1 MMKRGV
7 ILFIFFGLLISCE
20 DIIEVDIDDAP
31 PAIVIDAWINDK
43 RETQTIKIS
52 STQGYYDNNEPIGI
66 PGAEVI
72 ITDSKGGVFEF
83 RDTFNGDYVWNPSAS
98 NFTIEDFG
106 TTYNLEINLDGHTYT
121 ATSRLNRVPKVDSI
135 KFTFKEEQ
143 SVFQP
148 EGYYAEFVA
157 TDLKGSGDTYWIKSY
172 KNAALLNNPFDINIA
187 YDAGFNAGG
196 NIDGV
201 VFIQPIQDAVTP
213 LNDDL
218 DGIEPYNIG
227 DSLYVE
233 IHSITNEA
241 FYFLQEVQI
250 QTQRNGG
257 FDEVFAEPFENVSTN
272 IIDQNPD
279 VNRKVLGF
287 FSVSSITGRGRK
299 LEE

>member
-1 MMKRGV
+1 MRRIV
-7 ILFIFFGLLISCE
+7 ILIFCGFIMGCE
-20 DIIEVDIDDAP
+20 DIVEVDVKDAP

-66 PGAEVI
+66 PGAEVV

-98 NFTIEDFG
+98 NFEIEDYG
-106 TTYNLEINLDGHTYT
+106 TTYNLEIRLNGTTYT
-121 ATSRLNRVPKVDSI
+121 ATSSLNRVPNVDSI

-148 EGYYAEFVA
+148 AGYYAEFVA
-157 TDLKGSGDTYWIKSY
+157 TDFKGPGDTYWIKAF
-172 KNAALLNNPFDINIA
+172 KNGALLNNPFDLNIA

-196 NIDGV
+196 NIDGF
-201 VFIQPIQDAVTP
+201 VFIQPIQDGVTP
-213 LNDDL
+213 LNDEL
-218 DGIEPYNIG
+218 DAIDPYVLG

-250 QTQRNGG
+250 QTQRDGG
-257 FDEVFAEPFENVSTN
+257 FDEVFAEPFQNVGTNITAQSTNGEAKVVGFFNVS
-272 IIDQNPD
+272 
-279 VNRKVLGF
+279 
-287 FSVSSITGRGRK
+287 SVSGRGMK
-299 LEE
+299 LVE